1 MALLNQWRG
10 VAALVGVGGVAG
22 LSGLTARAQEVLGV
36 AKPWQKGFQDAAT
49 PTMERIVALHDGF
62 ILPIIVVIALFVL
75 ALMVYV
81 MVRYRA
87 GANPTPSRTT
97 HNTVLEIAW
106 TIIPVLI
113 LVAIAIPSFRL
124 LYFQRVIPPADMTLK
139 ITGNQWYW
147 SYEYPDYGDFA
158 FDSVM
163 LEEDELQPGQ
173 RRLLEVDNQV
183 VVPVGKTIRLI
194 VTASDVIH
202 SWAMPAFGV
211 KIDTVPG
218 RLNEAW
224 FKAEKIGVYYGQ
236 CSELCGIRHAFMPIA
251 VRVVSEADFA
261 AWVEKA
267 KVEFA
272 QAPQGPVATPT
283 LAARPDGSRDAPQN
297 IIQRAALA
305 QN

>member
-1 MALLNQWRG
+1 
-10 VAALVGVGGVAG
+10 
-22 LSGLTARAQEVLGV
+22 
-36 AKPWQKGFQDAAT
+36 AAT
-49 PTMERIVALHDGF
+49 PTMERIVALHDVF
-62 ILPIIVVIALFVL
+62 ILPIIVVVALFVL

-87 GANPTPSRTT
+87 SANPTPSRTT

-147 SYEYPDYGDFA
+147 SYEYPDFGDFA

-272 QAPQGPVATPT
+272 QAPQSPGAAPT
-283 LAARPDGSRDAPQN
+283 LAARPDGSRDAPQK

-305 QN
+305 LN